1 MTDSFVEDP
10 INRQR
15 SRQKGNPLQTMRLP
29 GHFLV
34 KGVNSAVVDH
44 DGDSATADPS
54 VVPLLLSNVSLSFWG
69 GIDPITGIVI
79 DATHPLAGKSVVDT
93 ILCIPSGRGSCTAS
107 QVLLELILNNKA
119 PRALVLRD
127 VDGLACVGALVAQEI
142 LRCPR
147 TLDIIHV
154 GDDVYRELL
163 GSGAAYGSVLSDGQ
177 LVIGDNDEIVR
188 SEAQE
193 AQVQSVNTATSPPES
208 IEVNKFTE
216 DEERLLENSR
226 SEGERMAL
234 RVIFRFARLSSDT
247 PSYLPVAKAHIDGKF

>member
-1 MTDSFVEDP
+1 
-10 INRQR
+10 
-15 SRQKGNPLQTMRLP
+15 MRLP
-29 GHFLV
+29 GHLLV
-34 KGVNSAVVDH
+34 KGVNSTVVDH

-54 VVPLLLSNVSLSFWG
+54 VVPLLLSDVSLSFWG
-69 GIDPITGIVI
+69 GIDPVTGIVI

-107 QVLLELILNNKA
+107 QVLLELILNDKA

-127 VDGLACVGALVAQEI
+127 LDGLACIGALVAQEI

-154 GDDVYRELL
+154 GDDVYRELV
-163 GSGAAYGSVLSDGQ
+163 GSGSAYGSVLSDGQ
-177 LVIGDNDEIVR
+177 LVIGDDDKLVR

-193 AQVQSVNTATSPPES
+193 AEDQPLNTTATSPSES
-208 IEVNKFTE
+208 IEVKFTE
-216 DEERLLENSR
+216 DEERLLQNSR
-226 SEGERMAL
+226 SEAERMAL
-234 RVIFRFARLSSDT
+234 QVIFRYARLSTNT